1 MIEGLLGRGGS
12 IFFRQFLWFG
22 RGQRLVVDDSIVGQ
36 KGQLR
41 SFDGHGDGRPVEVR
55 IQDQEKLVCACS
67 THRDEHPQQEQEY
80 SAVEFA
86 VSRLSRTSIQHH
98 DILSRWRTR

>member
-1 MIEGLLGRGGS
+1 MIEGLLGRRGS

-22 RGQRLVVDDSIVGQ
+22 CGQRLVVDDSIVSQ

-41 SFDGHGDGRPVEVR
+41 SFDGQGDGRAVEVR
-55 IQDQEKLVCACS
+55 IQDQEKVLAFRS
-67 THRDEHPQQEQEY
+67 TPRGEHPQQEQEY

-98 DILSRWRTR
+98 DILSRW